1 MKIFNCDLCGARFNE
16 EKELEDHIQVC
27 YCIDCDLKFENKDEF
42 SDHVEQ
48 EHTSWIKC
56 KFEDH
61 IPLWYCIKC
70 DKIFEKDGNLDNH
83 VIRLHVFRCEV
94 CGIHKLEESELM
106 DHM

>member
-1 MKIFNCDLCGARFNE
+1 MG
-16 EKELEDHIQVC
+16 
-27 YCIDCDLKFENKDEF
+27 KFKSKDEF

-48 EHTSWIKC
+48 EHTSWIKYR
-56 KFEDH
+56 FEDH

-70 DKIFEKDGNLDNH
+70 DKIFEKEGNLDNN
-83 VIRLHVFRCEV
+83 VNRLHVFRCEV